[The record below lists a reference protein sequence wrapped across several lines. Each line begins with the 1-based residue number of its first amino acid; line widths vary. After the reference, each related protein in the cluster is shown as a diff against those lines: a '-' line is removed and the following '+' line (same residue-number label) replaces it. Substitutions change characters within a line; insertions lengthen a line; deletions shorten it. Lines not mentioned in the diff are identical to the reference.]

1 MSGATTMASR
11 ANLATTLRSPAADLW
26 QGAMKLHSKR
36 ALGALGL
43 TSFGLIAAIVGSNL
57 LVLSNLRE
65 NTLRTAETNLARYS
79 LTLAEEADRSFKSL
93 DLVLSSTG
101 DYLGRREVTDS
112 DSYQRTMSDQ
122 ETHLWLKEKIVGL
135 PHVDAVTMINE
146 HGKLINFSRYWPI
159 PDVNV
164 SDRDYFKAL
173 SSDANADTFISAP
186 VQNRGSGTWNIY
198 VARRLNDPNGAFMG
212 LLLGAISQ
220 QYFENFFGAS
230 SPGAGTTVSLQRADG
245 MVLARFPNAGRQRQ
259 GKGRHRH
266 RARARHPAAPTIRLR
281 CTRRGGC
288 RTIRC

>member
-1 MSGATTMASR
+1 M
-11 ANLATTLRSPAADLW
+11 
-26 QGAMKLHSKR
+26 
-36 ALGALGL
+36 
-43 TSFGLIAAIVGSNL
+43 
-57 LVLSNLRE
+57 
-65 NTLRTAETNLARYS
+65 
-79 LTLAEEADRSFKSL
+79 
-93 DLVLSSTG
+93 LSSAG

-112 DSYQRTMSDQ
+112 ASYQRTMSDQ

-146 HGKLINFSRYWPI
+146 RGKLINFSRYWPI

-230 SPGAGTTVSLQRADG
+230 SPGAGTTVALQRADG
-245 MVLARFPNAGRQRQ
+245 MVLAQFPNADAG
-259 GKGRHRH
+259 GKPKVASAAAF
-266 RARARHPAAPTIRLR
+266 ARRIRP
-281 CTRRGGC
+281 RR
-288 RTIRC
+288 